1 MVSGYRSCSSKNIA
15 AIKQNNIETKYE
27 DMHLG
32 WTDSSFLLQIYY
44 LASGVIKSVLTS
56 PGFSL
61 DSLNMVNS
69 ASKLEDYNRNI
80 NTN

>member
-1 MVSGYRSCSSKNIA
+1 
-15 AIKQNNIETKYE
+15 
-27 DMHLG
+27 MH
-32 WTDSSFLLQIYY
+32 
-44 LASGVIKSVLTS
+44 VIKSVLTS